1 VGAARRV
8 LAGIAAG
15 AVGTTALNTVTYL
28 DMAARARPASETPE
42 QTIEKLTDATG
53 LDVPGD
59 EDERA
64 NRVAGLGPLLGIA
77 TGLGVGALLGVARAL
92 GWRPRPVVEIVAAT
106 VVAAVGANAPMAAL
120 GISDPRSW
128 SAQDWA
134 ADLVPHLAYGVVTA
148 ATLQGLDRRR

>member
-1 VGAARRV
+1 M
-8 LAGIAAG
+8 AAG
-15 AVGTTALNTVTYL
+15 AAGTTVLNTVTYL
-28 DMAARARPASETPE
+28 DMTARARPASETPE

-64 NRVAGLGPLLGIA
+64 NRLAGLGPLLGIA
-77 TGLGVGALLGVARAL
+77 TGLGVGAILGVARAL
-92 GWRPRPVVEIVAAT
+92 GWRPRPVVEILAAT

-148 ATLQGLDRRR
+148 ATLQGLDRLR